1 MPTLSKKYLFVH
13 PKLFQLYI
21 FYLLRIAIS
30 RYDIVIMYILDKGG
44 QYCNNFMY
52 MVNLERNNII
62 ILIMFNVRRN
72 V

>member
-1 MPTLSKKYLFVH
+1 M
-13 PKLFQLYI
+13 
-21 FYLLRIAIS
+21 AI
-30 RYDIVIMYILDKGG
+30 YDIVIVYILDKGG

-72 V
+72 VQIASMGFITQCFRFCGIVKLFNQAW